1 MEYPTLELKIEE
13 FSCPDRV
20 LYSVS
25 LGDEYLGRF
34 DSKEELIKLIEG
46 LLQGRRLMMPPQVE
60 LKQRAK
66 S

>member
-13 FSCPDRV
+13 FSYPDRV

-46 LLQGRRLMMPPQVE
+46 LLQGRRLTMPPQVE